1 MNIHSLV
8 PHFAYLDPG
17 TGSMLIQSFVGVA
30 AGVGIFGRRVI
41 GNAFRKTKA
50 LFTRSNTSENK

>member
-1 MNIHSLV
+1 MNLHIFV
-8 PHFAYLDPG
+8 PQFAYLDPG

-41 GNAFRKTKA
+41 GNAFRKTKSI
-50 LFTRSNTSENK
+50 LSRSNPSDNK